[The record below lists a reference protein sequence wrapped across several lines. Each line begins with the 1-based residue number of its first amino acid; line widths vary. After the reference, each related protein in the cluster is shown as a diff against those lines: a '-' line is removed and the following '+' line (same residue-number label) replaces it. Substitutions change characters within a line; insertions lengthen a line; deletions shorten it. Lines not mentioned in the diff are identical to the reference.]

1 MSSFPADGAMEAIC
15 FFEPRNGSVFR
26 YGPAAE
32 RLSSLPVFRHVTCGF
47 DASNAAGRL
56 STRAASKKSMMR
68 AAGVHL
74 MWSGERGWEVSLAIA
89 DMHPAARP
97 GQSRRVGRWVNR
109 PDAFETTL
117 LARYRREQGYGNQSQ
132 ARGAVTCGVAAE
144 LVNASILDS
153 NLCRIRLLPIGVRGR
168 QHDEC
173 RISMTTEED
182 GDDDR
187 QQQSCSERHRFSV
200 VRVASIEYGH

>member
-26 YGPAAE
+26 HGPAAE

-56 STRAASKKSMMR
+56 STRAVSKKSMMR

-117 LARYRREQGYGNQSQ
+117 LARYRREQGYGNQSMIGTSSRCRHMRCSGRTRQ
-132 ARGAVTCGVAAE
+132 RVNPGLQSVSDPTSANRGARPAA
-144 LVNASILDS
+144 
-153 NLCRIRLLPIGVRGR
+153 R
-168 QHDEC
+168 
-173 RISMTTEED
+173 
-182 GDDDR
+182 
-187 QQQSCSERHRFSV
+187 
-200 VRVASIEYGH
+200 